1 MPDKLVDTCVP
12 LALPARI
19 ATPVASP
26 SATTS
31 YRNSRF
37 RPRANRITTSS
48 TNDQTI
54 NRS

>member
-1 MPDKLVDTCVP
+1 MPDRLVDTWVP

-19 ATPVASP
+19 AKPVASP
-26 SATTS
+26 TATTS
-31 YRNSRF
+31 YKNNRF